1 MKKSKAN
8 LISIHGT
15 IKGIL
20 YNNCTDIQPWTGIIS
35 FYSLWL
41 FNIYAEYIMRNT
53 RLDEAQAGIKIAR
66 RNINNLRYADD
77 ITLKKN

>member
-15 IKGIL
+15 IKGVL
-20 YNNCTDIQPWTGIIS
+20 YNNYTGSQPSTGIIS

-41 FNIYAEYIMRNT
+41 FNIYAEYTMQNT
-53 RLDEAQAGIKIAR
+53 RLDEAQAGIKTAR
-66 RNINNLRYADD
+66 RNINTLRYADD
-77 ITLKKN
+77 TTLIA